1 MEIFYGIEN
10 FAKIQKCGT
19 CVSVGTFDGLHIG
32 HRLIL
37 QTLVQT
43 AQAKGLK
50 SLVLTFDPHPRK
62 VLFPEKDLNLIL
74 SPEEKIE
81 MFAATGVDYLVI
93 HPFTKDFAAVSSS
106 DFMDNVMV
114 RQLGMRH
121 LVSGFN
127 NHFGCD
133 RMGDVEVLKQYGR
146 RFGFEVS
153 RLDAAML
160 NGISASSTFVRN
172 ALLDGDVS
180 AAASVL
186 GYSYYISGTVVHGRH
201 IGTQI
206 GFPTANIQPDCAD
219 KLIPKTG
226 VYAANVQVEGCLY
239 QSVVNIGDNPTV
251 SDSHKTTI
259 EAYILDFHGDI
270 YGKNVR
276 VYLSCR
282 IRDQKKFSDLKQLTE
297 AIKNDIAEVKKA

>member
-1 MEIFYGIEN
+1 MEIFYGIEK
-10 FAKIQKCGT
+10 FAEVNRCGM

-81 MFAATGVDYLVI
+81 MFAATGVDFLVI
-93 HPFTKDFAAVSSS
+93 HPFTKDFAAVNSS
-106 DFMDNVMV
+106 DFMENVMV
-114 RQLGMRH
+114 GKLGMRH

-180 AAASVL
+180 AASAVL

-206 GFPTANIQPDCAD
+206 GFPTANIKPDCDD
-219 KLIPKTG
+219 KLIPKAG
-226 VYAANVQVEGCLY
+226 VYSANVQVEGCLY
-239 QSVVNIGDNPTV
+239 QSVVNIGENPTI
-251 SDSHKTTI
+251 SDSNSTTI
-259 EAYILDFHGDI
+259 EAYIIDFEGDI

-282 IRDQKKFSDLKQLTE
+282 IRDQKKFSDLEQLAE
-297 AIKNDIAEVKKA
+297 AIRNDIAEVKKA

>member
-1 MEIFYGIEN
+1 
-10 FAKIQKCGT
+10 
-19 CVSVGTFDGLHIG
+19 
-32 HRLIL
+32 
-37 QTLVQT
+37 
-43 AQAKGLK
+43 
-50 SLVLTFDPHPRK
+50 
-62 VLFPEKDLNLIL
+62 
-74 SPEEKIE
+74 
-81 MFAATGVDYLVI
+81 
-93 HPFTKDFAAVSSS
+93 
-106 DFMDNVMV
+106 MV

-146 RFGFEVS
+146 SFGFEVS

-180 AAASVL
+180 AASAVL

-201 IGTQI
+201 IGTKI
-206 GFPTANIQPDCAD
+206 GFPTANIKPDCAD
-219 KLIPKTG
+219 KLIPKNG
-226 VYAANVQVEGCLY
+226 VYAANVQVEGSLY

-251 SDSHKTTI
+251 SDSHQTTI

-270 YGKNVR
+270 YGKNIR
-276 VYLSCR
+276 VYLTSR
-282 IRDQKKFSDLKQLTE
+282 IRDQKKFSDLEQLTE
-297 AIKNDIAEVKKA
+297 AIKNDIDEVKYA

>member
-37 QTLVQT
+37 QALVQT

-106 DFMDNVMV
+106 DFMNNVMV

>member
-10 FAKIQKCGT
+10 FSEIQKCGT

-93 HPFTKDFAAVSSS
+93 HPFTKAFAAVSSS
-106 DFMDNVMV
+106 DFMDNLMV

-146 RFGFEVS
+146 SFGFEVS

-180 AAASVL
+180 AASAVL

-201 IGTQI
+201 IGTKI
-206 GFPTANIQPDCAD
+206 GFPTANIKPDCAD
-219 KLIPKTG
+219 KLIPKNG
-226 VYAANVQVEGCLY
+226 VYAANVQVEGNLY

-251 SDSHKTTI
+251 SDSHQTTI

-270 YGKNVR
+270 YGKNIR
-276 VYLSCR
+276 VYLTSR
-282 IRDQKKFSDLKQLTE
+282 IRDQKKFSDLEQLTE
-297 AIKNDIAEVKKA
+297 AIKNDIDEVKYA